1 METICIK
8 LVGLGRK
15 WDDFSALDSYLYYFE
30 DDYFCEKVY
39 PDAFDSEILNLVDV
53 DEDVEFSGIEEG
65 CMIEHEFNIG
75 VDKDLLDSV
84 ETAKDFY
91 RSYITQINI
100 FELFD
105 TYALVSSFECVN
117 GNVISLV

>member
-1 METICIK
+1 MEAICIK

-53 DEDVEFSGIEEG
+53 DEDVEFAGIEEG
-65 CMIEHEFNIG
+65 CTIEYEFNIG

-105 TYALVSSFECVN
+105 TYALVSSFECAD
-117 GNVISLV
+117 GNIISLV

>member
-1 METICIK
+1 METIRIK

-15 WDDFSALDSYLYYFE
+15 WGDFSALDSYLYYFE
-30 DDYFCEKVY
+30 DDWFAEKVY

-53 DEDVEFSGIEEG
+53 DAEFSGIEEG
-65 CMIEHEFNIG
+65 CAIEYEFNVG

-105 TYALVSSFECVN
+105 EYALVSSFECAD
-117 GNVISLV
+117 GNIISMV

>member
-1 METICIK
+1 MENICIK

-15 WDDFSALDSYLYYFE
+15 WDDFSTLDSYLYYFE

-39 PDAFDSEILNLVDV
+39 PDTFDSEILNLVD
-53 DEDVEFSGIEEG
+53 EDIEFAGIEEG
-65 CMIEHEFNIG
+65 CLIEYEFNIG
-75 VDKDLLDSV
+75 VDKDLLDNA

-105 TYALVSSFECVN
+105 TYALVSSFECVD
-117 GNVISLV
+117 GNIISLIR

>member
-1 METICIK
+1 MENIRIK

-39 PDAFDSEILNLVDV
+39 PDAFDSEILNLVD
-53 DEDVEFSGIEEG
+53 EDVEFAGIEEG
-65 CMIEHEFNIG
+65 CSIEYEFNIG
-75 VDKDLLDSV
+75 VDKDLLDNA
-84 ETAKDFY
+84 ETARDFY

-105 TYALVSSFECVN
+105 TYALVSSFECVD
-117 GNVISLV
+117 GIIISLIR

>member
-1 METICIK
+1 METIRIK

-15 WDDFSALDSYLYYFE
+15 WDDFSALDSHLYYFE

-53 DEDVEFSGIEEG
+53 DAEFSGIEEG

-75 VDKDLLDSV
+75 VDEDLLNNA

-105 TYALVSSFECVN
+105 TYALVSSFECAD
-117 GNVISLV
+117 GNIISLV